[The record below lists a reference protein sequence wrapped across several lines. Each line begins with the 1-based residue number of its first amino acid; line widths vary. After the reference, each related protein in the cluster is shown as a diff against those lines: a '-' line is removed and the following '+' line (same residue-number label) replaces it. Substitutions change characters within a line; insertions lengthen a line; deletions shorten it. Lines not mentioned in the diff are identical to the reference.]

1 MASASIAQPI
11 IAVHPE
17 PSIARSLN
25 LVPGVRGVH
34 VSGLSWQGTGA
45 PVEVLRN
52 LRQRD
57 LVNTDDIVLVVG
69 VNTGDERAYLNI
81 FQTFRISAL
90 DPVPGAPPFQDSWLA
105 TA

>member
-1 MASASIAQPI
+1 MTSTC
-11 IAVHPE
+11 
-17 PSIARSLN
+17 SLFW
-25 LVPGVRGVH
+25 PADFMRRPC
-34 VSGLSWQGTGA
+34 LSWQGTGA

-90 DPVPGAPPFQDSWLA
+90 DQVPGAPPFQDGWLA